1 MTFADKTKIARAAQH
16 LTQQE
21 LANRCSLSLRT
32 IQNYELGTR
41 KPKSGTI
48 YAVLSEALDISE
60 KDLLDDDTNLT
71 LHSAG
76 KTEEYERGFTAGRKS
91 LQPQWVST
99 EDHQPGKDGIYFA
112 VIESE
117 DGSFSIG
124 LYEMFAGGSWLIDR
138 KRKVRYW
145 AEQSSYDLPEEL
157 LRKGIA

>member
-1 MTFADKTKIARAAQH
+1 MTFADKIQSSQAARH
-16 LTQQE
+16 LSRHE
-21 LANRCSLSLRT
+21 RSGRHGLSLRT
-32 IQNYELGTR
+32 R
-41 KPKSGTI
+41 
-48 YAVLSEALDISE
+48 
-60 KDLLDDDTNLT
+60 
-71 LHSAG
+71 
-76 KTEEYERGFTAGRKS
+76 KTEEYERGYTAGRKS

-124 LYEMFAGGSWLIDR
+124 LYEMFAGGSWLVDGK

>member
-1 MTFADKTKIARAAQH
+1 MTFADKKQTARAARH
-16 LTQQE
+16 LSRLE
-21 LANRCSLSLRT
+21 LSGRRGLPFL
-32 IQNYELGTR
+32 TR
-41 KPKSGTI
+41 K
-48 YAVLSEALDISE
+48 
-60 KDLLDDDTNLT
+60 
-71 LHSAG
+71 
-76 KTEEYERGFTAGRKS
+76 TEDYERGFTAGRKS

-124 LYEMFAGGSWLIDR
+124 LYEMFAGGSWLVDGK

>member
-1 MTFADKTKIARAAQH
+1 MTFADKIQTSQAARH
-16 LTQQE
+16 LSRHE
-21 LANRCSLSLRT
+21 RSVRRGLSLRT
-32 IQNYELGTR
+32 R
-41 KPKSGTI
+41 
-48 YAVLSEALDISE
+48 
-60 KDLLDDDTNLT
+60 
-71 LHSAG
+71 

-91 LQPQWVST
+91 LQPKWIST

-138 KRKVRYW
+138 KRKIWYW

>member
-1 MTFADKTKIARAAQH
+1 MTFADKIQTSQAARH
-16 LTQQE
+16 LSRHE
-21 LANRCSLSLRT
+21 RSGRRGLSLRT
-32 IQNYELGTR
+32 R
-41 KPKSGTI
+41 
-48 YAVLSEALDISE
+48 
-60 KDLLDDDTNLT
+60 
-71 LHSAG
+71 
-76 KTEEYERGFTAGRKS
+76 KTEEYERGYTAGRKS

-157 LRKGIA
+157 LRKGIACHVCRNM

>member
-1 MTFADKTKIARAAQH
+1 MKFADKIQTSQVARH
-16 LTQQE
+16 LSRHE
-21 LANRCSLSLRT
+21 RSGRRGLSLRT
-32 IQNYELGTR
+32 Q
-41 KPKSGTI
+41 
-48 YAVLSEALDISE
+48 
-60 KDLLDDDTNLT
+60 
-71 LHSAG
+71 

-138 KRKVRYW
+138 KRKIRYW

-157 LRKGIA
+157 LGKGIA

>member
-1 MTFADKTKIARAAQH
+1 MTFADKVKIARATQH

-21 LANRCSLSLRT
+21 LANLCGLSLRT

-41 KPKSGTI
+41 KPKSNRI
-48 YAVLSEALDISE
+48 YPVLAEALDISE
-60 KDLLDDDTNLT
+60 EDLLDDDTELT
-71 LHSAG
+71 LHSTG
-76 KTEEYERGFTAGRKS
+76 KTADYERGYTAGRKS

-99 EDHQPGKDGIYFA
+99 EDHQPSKDGIYFA

-124 LYEMFAGGSWLIDR
+124 LYEMYAGGSWLIDR